1 MRSRTVVIISIIFFT
16 LVNTSYFIE
25 KLSGIWDIL
34 IAIVTT
40 LGFLVLGIILIGQLF
55 KLFKEKLGDKS
66 RIISTIVLIITLTVT
81 GIFPLGVI
89 NYEDL
94 QGEDLLVASLE
105 GGANCQTVLKIKKNN
120 KFIQTSLCF
129 GVDKWSGTHQIFG
142 DTVKLNYVDTA
153 DLNKKFA
160 YGLIKLTK
168 NKEYIKIGRILMFQ
182 SYKDTMGLPMNIDYY
197 DK

>member
-1 MRSRTVVIISIIFFT
+1 MRSRTVIIISIIFFT

-25 KLSGIWDIL
+25 KLPGLWDIL
-34 IAIVTT
+34 IAIITT
-40 LGFLVLGIILIGQLF
+40 LGFLVLGIILIGQLY

-81 GIFPLGVI
+81 SIFPLGVI

-105 GGANCQTVLKIKKNN
+105 GVANCQTVLKIKKNN

-129 GVDKWSGTHQIFG
+129 GVDKWNGTHQIVG
-142 DTVKLNYVDTA
+142 DTIKLNYIDTV
-153 DLNKKFA
+153 DLNRKYA
-160 YGLIKLTK
+160 YGLIKLTE

-182 SYKDTMGLPMNIDYY
+182 SYKDTIGLPMNIDYY

>member
-1 MRSRTVVIISIIFFT
+1 M
-16 LVNTSYFIE
+16 TS
-25 KLSGIWDIL
+25 
-34 IAIVTT
+34 
-40 LGFLVLGIILIGQLF
+40 
-55 KLFKEKLGDKS
+55 
-66 RIISTIVLIITLTVT
+66 
-81 GIFPLGVI
+81 IFPLGVI

-105 GGANCQTVLKIKKNN
+105 GVANCQTVLKIKKNN

-129 GVDKWSGTHQIFG
+129 GVDKWSGTHQIVG
-142 DTVKLNYVDTA
+142 DTVKLNYIDTV

-182 SYKDTMGLPMNIDYY
+182 SYKDTIGLPMNIDYY
-197 DK
+197 GK